1 MTESRS
7 QVVIKVCREED
18 VEALNT
24 AIPTRRQLHLRR
36 FRRQREHKSTY
47 LLAWLGG
54 IPVGH
59 LDILW
64 EGSDLESVREHL
76 PDCPELNAIVVAPDY
91 RSKGI
96 GSQLIRAAEAMV
108 KDRGFRKACIGVATD
123 NPRAKKLYESLGYRD
138 WGHGIVEESWTDVD
152 EVGNEITV
160 TGQDFILVNNLRK
173 WQGQAPAQRA

>member
-1 MTESRS
+1 MGESE
-7 QVVIKVCREED
+7 QQLHIAICREVD
-18 VEALNT
+18 IAPLNAT
-24 AIPTRRQLHLRR
+24 IPSRRQLHLLR
-36 FRRQREHKSTY
+36 FRRQQEGRSTY

-54 IPVGH
+54 IPVAH

-76 PDCPELNAIVVAPDY
+76 PDCPEMNAIVVASDY

-96 GSQLIRAAEAMV
+96 GSELIHAAEAMV

-123 NPRAKKLYESLGYRD
+123 NPRARKLYERLGYRD
-138 WGHGIVEESWTDVD
+138 WGHGIVEESWADVD

-160 TGQDFILVNNLRK
+160 TGQDFILVNNL
-173 WQGQAPAQRA
+173 QD